1 MKPPKACRQCRESK
15 RKCLRRILAVG
26 EPCDTCRARS
36 LPCASS
42 LSRVPP
48 SPLPLLPRPEPAPS
62 LSNTS
67 TPTSTKTEGISLPLH
82 TAVLLVDYY
91 LDKLHN
97 RPHSLFHPAKLRQE
111 VQDGSISRILLL
123 AICSMGSRFAL
134 DEETRALEAG
144 LMEESKRMLLAN
156 LENVCVENIQAC
168 ILIANLCAAHLNP
181 SSEALFFRTGISLSH
196 IMQLGTSTVGTRL
209 VDLEIHRRIWWSLF
223 MADRWSSSSLRL
235 LPQIRDTELAVD
247 LPMDEAIFQSLDPT
261 STQLEKPWQPGIWAF
276 KISLVQLFGP
286 IQQLNRHSVNRS
298 MTAEDIES
306 SIHSLSQQLETWEK
320 SLPNNVKWKE
330 EMLDWHINRGT
341 GGPYVALHLGYHHY
355 SVLLY
360 FRFLSSQEP
369 RSSAASMY
377 HSRCKSH
384 ASAYSNLVK
393 LARGKQGCE
402 VVYPTVGHMAVVSS
416 SMLLHTLLFGEEA
429 DLKSARDALNANFAA
444 IVELRQY
451 WPNTAPMIE
460 RLATFQNFCLLSG
473 DSRTHDFDDWMV
485 RFLTEYSLPLEEKDI
500 QHVRSG
506 MDYDIDSFSA
516 RTQVLTQQGRY
527 TSFQTDTSDAY
538 SLQLHEFDY
547 LI

>member
-1 MKPPKACRQCRESK
+1 MF
-15 RKCLRRILAVG
+15 
-26 EPCDTCRARS
+26 
-36 LPCASS
+36 SS
-42 LSRVPP
+42 
-48 SPLPLLPRPEPAPS
+48 
-62 LSNTS
+62 
-67 TPTSTKTEGISLPLH
+67 
-82 TAVLLVDYY
+82 
-91 LDKLHN
+91 
-97 RPHSLFHPAKLRQE
+97 
-111 VQDGSISRILLL
+111 GSI
-123 AICSMGSRFAL
+123 CSQWTG
-134 DEETRALEAG
+134 
-144 LMEESKRMLLAN
+144 
-156 LENVCVENIQAC
+156 
-168 ILIANLCAAHLNP
+168 
-181 SSEALFFRTGISLSH
+181 TGISLSH

-298 MTAEDIES
+298 MTSEDIES
-306 SIHSLSQQLETWEK
+306 SILSLSQQLETWED
-320 SLPNNVKWKE
+320 SLPDNIKWKE

-369 RSSAASMY
+369 RSPAASMY

-416 SMLLHTLLFGEEA
+416 SVLLHTLLFGEEA

-451 WPNTAPMIE
+451 WPNTAPM
-460 RLATFQNFCLLSG
+460 
-473 DSRTHDFDDWMV
+473 
-485 RFLTEYSLPLEEKDI
+485 
-500 QHVRSG
+500 VRSR
-506 MDYDIDSFSA
+506 SHS
-516 RTQVLTQQGRY
+516 
-527 TSFQTDTSDAY
+527 
-538 SLQLHEFDY
+538 
-547 LI
+547 